1 MIVNTKIAGNP
12 LNWLIVLLMAYI
24 GIFGAKIVADFVH
37 SKKDA

>member
-1 MIVNTKIAGNP
+1 MINWKIAGNP

-24 GIFGAKIVADFVH
+24 GFFGAKIVADFVT